1 MIHLRPKG
9 VLGPERTFYE
19 KASWLVVALLLC
31 GTIAVELAAPI
42 IAWRWTRLPFLDLLL
57 EHTLLISGDRRS
69 DWSTNVTQEGFP
81 YLVAVGGQ
89 PVTGDKDLTQVLRSL
104 SPGQRVTL
112 TLQRRDSASPTL
124 VETTIQRFR
133 LRDWLTMFWL
143 PYGVS
148 LIYLAIGIWVFLLR
162 GDQRAGQSFAIFCA
176 FVALATGTLFDISSS
191 HTLTRIWV
199 ASLPLIAASLIHLA
213 LVFPEEGSVIRRWPL
228 VRFVFYPI
236 AVALAAVSEW
246 QLYTAGNPWAY
257 LPTWRWSYNAMGL
270 AVVVFF
276 ILLFYSRSRTLS
288 PIVRQQVRI
297 ILIGSALA
305 FVPLVIF
312 LVLTGLEVVIPF
324 QSTVYLPTLI
334 IFPLSIAYAILRYR
348 LLGMDLVISRGLGYA
363 ILVAAS
369 AGTYLLALTV
379 LGRTLNL
386 GLVHGPSLLL
396 ALAVLIL
403 LFALTPLRKGAEH
416 LAERLLG
423 WRRFDYRQALQTFS
437 RDLATMPLDLP
448 AILKRLLAQIEPVSH
463 SAPALVFLYDS
474 NTDQYTLQQATG
486 FAMTPDRGDPF

>member
-1 MIHLRPKG
+1 
-9 VLGPERTFYE
+9 
-19 KASWLVVALLLC
+19 
-31 GTIAVELAAPI
+31 
-42 IAWRWTRLPFLDLLL
+42 
-57 EHTLLISGDRRS
+57 
-69 DWSTNVTQEGFP
+69 
-81 YLVAVGGQ
+81 
-89 PVTGDKDLTQVLRSL
+89 
-104 SPGQRVTL
+104 
-112 TLQRRDSASPTL
+112 
-124 VETTIQRFR
+124 
-133 LRDWLTMFWL
+133 
-143 PYGVS
+143 
-148 LIYLAIGIWVFLLR
+148 
-162 GDQRAGQSFAIFCA
+162 
-176 FVALATGTLFDISSS
+176 
-191 HTLTRIWV
+191 
-199 ASLPLIAASLIHLA
+199 
-213 LVFPEEGSVIRRWPL
+213 
-228 VRFVFYPI
+228 
-236 AVALAAVSEW
+236 
-246 QLYTAGNPWAY
+246 
-257 LPTWRWSYNAMGL
+257 MGL

-276 ILLFYSRSRTLS
+276 ILLLYSRSRTLS

-324 QSTVYLPTLI
+324 QSTLYLPTLI

-348 LLGMDLVISRGLGYA
+348 LFGMDLVISRGLGYA

-463 SAPALVFLYDS
+463 SAPALVFLYDP

-486 FAMTPDRGDPF
+486 FAMTPDQEIRFEPDCGLARWLDSLDHPLYLLGDEFRSVGHKLSAEERNELESLGSGPLLAPARQARRHAGPLAAVPER